1 MNNPK
6 NFYLIGICGT
16 AMASLAGML
25 RESGYTVCGSDS
37 DVYPPMSD
45 FLDRLGIPVFKGYS
59 AENFSKRKPDLVVI
73 GNALSRGNVEIEHVL
88 DSGLRYASM
97 AETVK
102 ELFIRGKNSIV
113 VAGTHGKT
121 TTTAMLAWI
130 LDVAGRKPSFLV
142 GGIAENFGRSFQV
155 ADGPDFVIEGDE
167 YDTAFF
173 EKGPKFLHYLPRI
186 VLLKNIEFD
195 HADIYADLEAIK
207 TAFRRLINIVPQSG
221 LIVAGV
227 DSPVVGELIPA
238 AFSRVATAG
247 IGLGE
252 WQARNIRTTPDG
264 MAFDVTRSDTQIGR
278 FSIPMAGTFNVQN
291 ALGAIIVA
299 GELRIETELIQ
310 RALASFKSVKRRLEL
325 RGEANGVRVYDDF
338 AHHPTAVLETLRAVR
353 ERFRDQRIWAV
364 FEPRS
369 QTSRRRI
376 FEQAFIEAFDPA
388 DVTLIARVYGS
399 AKMDP
404 QVTLSPD
411 RVIEGIRQRGKDA
424 YTFGSTDEIV
434 NFLAPQVRSG
444 DHVVIMSNG
453 GFDNIH
459 NKLLERL
466 TEGGNENGAARLFH
480 RV

>member
-6 NFYLIGICGT
+6 NIYLIGICGT

-25 RESGYTVCGSDS
+25 RESGYVVSGSDS

-45 FLDRLGIPVFKGYS
+45 FLDQLGIQVFKGYN
-59 AENFSKRKPDLVVI
+59 AENLKKAAPDLVVV
-73 GNALSRGNVEIEHVL
+73 GNALSRGNVEVEYVL

-102 ELFIRGKNSIV
+102 EFFIRGKNSIV

-142 GGIAENFGRSFQV
+142 GGIAENFGRNFQV
-155 ADGPDFVIEGDE
+155 SGGPDFVIEGDE

-173 EKGPKFLHYLPRI
+173 DKGPKFLHYLPRI

-207 TAFRRLINIVPQSG
+207 TAFRRLINIVPRSG

-227 DSPVVGELIPA
+227 DSPVVRELIPA

-247 IGLGE
+247 IGVGE
-252 WQARNIRTTPDG
+252 WQARNVAPTADG
-264 MAFDVTRSDTQIGR
+264 MSFDVTQADLMIGS
-278 FSIPMAGTFNVQN
+278 FTIPMAGTFNVQN

-299 GELRIETELIQ
+299 KELGIENHVIQ
-310 RALASFKSVKRRLEL
+310 TALTTFKSVKRRLEL
-325 RGEANGVRVYDDF
+325 RGDVNGVQVYDDF

-353 ERFRDQRIWAV
+353 ERFPKQRIWAV

-369 QTSRRRI
+369 QTCRRRV
-376 FEQAFIEAFDPA
+376 FEQAFIDSFEPA
-388 DVTLIARVYGS
+388 DSTLIARVYGAS
-399 AKMDP
+399 KLDP
-404 QVTLSPD
+404 EQTLSPD
-411 RVIEGIRQRGKDA
+411 RVAEGIRKRGKA
-424 YTFGSTDEIV
+424 AEAFGATGDIV
-434 NFLAPQVRSG
+434 DYLASRVQPG

-459 NKLLERL
+459 NKLLDRL
-466 TEGGNENGAARLFH
+466 RGGKA
-480 RV
+480 

>member
-25 RESGYTVCGSDS
+25 RERGYTVCGSDS

-59 AENFSKRKPDLVVI
+59 AENFSKSKPDLVVI

-173 EKGPKFLHYLPRI
+173 DKGPKFLHYLPRI

-195 HADIYADLEAIK
+195 HANMYTDLEALKIS
-207 TAFRRLINIVPQSG
+207 FRRLVNIVPRSG
-221 LIVAGV
+221 LIVAGI
-227 DSPVVGELIPA
+227 DSPVVKELIPA

-247 IGLGE
+247 IGIGD
-252 WQARNIRTTPDG
+252 WQAVNIKTTADG
-264 MAFDVTRSDTQIGR
+264 M
-278 FSIPMAGTFNVQN
+278 
-291 ALGAIIVA
+291 
-299 GELRIETELIQ
+299 
-310 RALASFKSVKRRLEL
+310 
-325 RGEANGVRVYDDF
+325 DF
-338 AHHPTAVLETLRAVR
+338 
-353 ERFRDQRIWAV
+353 
-364 FEPRS
+364 
-369 QTSRRRI
+369 
-376 FEQAFIEAFDPA
+376 
-388 DVTLIARVYGS
+388 
-399 AKMDP
+399 
-404 QVTLSPD
+404 
-411 RVIEGIRQRGKDA
+411 
-424 YTFGSTDEIV
+424 EI
-434 NFLAPQVRSG
+434 LRSG
-444 DHVVIMSNG
+444 SNTG
-453 GFDNIH
+453 SF
-459 NKLLERL
+459 
-466 TEGGNENGAARLFH
+466 A
-480 RV
+480 

>member
-1 MNNPK
+1 MDNPK
-6 NFYLIGICGT
+6 NIYLIGICGT

-25 RESGYTVCGSDS
+25 RERGYVVSGSDS

-45 FLDRLGIPVFKGYS
+45 FLDRLGIQVFKGYN
-59 AENFSKRKPDLVVI
+59 AENLKKAAPDLVVV
-73 GNALSRGNVEIEHVL
+73 GNALSRGNVEVEDVL
-88 DSGLRYASM
+88 DSGMRYASM

-102 ELFIRGKNSIV
+102 EFFIRGKNSIV

-142 GGIAENFGRSFQV
+142 GGIAENFGSNFQV
-155 ADGPDFVIEGDE
+155 SDGPDFVIEGDE

-173 EKGPKFLHYLPRI
+173 DKGPKFLHYLPRI

-207 TAFRRLINIVPQSG
+207 TAFRRLINIVPRSG

-227 DSPVVGELIPA
+227 DSPVVRELIPA

-252 WQARNIRTTPDG
+252 WQAKKVATTADG
-264 MAFDVTRSDTQIGR
+264 MSFDVTHADSMIGS

-299 GELRIETELIQ
+299 REQGIENKDIQ
-310 RALASFKSVKRRLEL
+310 TALSTFKSVKRRLEL
-325 RGEANGVRVYDDF
+325 RGEVNGVRVYDDF

-353 ERFRDQRIWAV
+353 ERFPNQRIWAV

-369 QTSRRRI
+369 QTCRRRV
-376 FEQAFIEAFDPA
+376 FEQAFIESFEPA
-388 DVTLIARVYGS
+388 DATLIARVFGAS
-399 AKMDP
+399 RIDP
-404 QVTLSPD
+404 EQMLSPD
-411 RVIEGIRQRGKDA
+411 RVAEGIRKRGKTA
-424 YTFGSTDEIV
+424 ETFGTTDEIV
-434 NFLAPQVRSG
+434 TFLASRVQPG

-466 TEGGNENGAARLFH
+466 RGGN
-480 RV
+480 

>member
-1 MNNPK
+1 MQNAQK
-6 NFYLIGICGT
+6 IYLIGICGT

-25 RESGYTVCGSDS
+25 REKGYRVTGSDS

-45 FLDRLGIPVFKGYS
+45 FLDRLAIPVFRGYS
-59 AENFSKRKPDLVVI
+59 AENIPRAQPDLVVI
-73 GNALSRGNVEIEHVL
+73 GNALSRGNAEVEYVL
-88 DSGLRYASM
+88 DSGIRYASM

-121 TTTAMLAWI
+121 TTTAMLAWV

-155 ADGPDFVIEGDE
+155 SDGPDFVIEGDE

-173 EKGPKFLHYLPRI
+173 DKGPKFLHYLPRI

-195 HADIYADLEAIK
+195 HADIYSDLEALK
-207 TAFRRLINIVPQSG
+207 TSFRRLINIVPRSG

-227 DSPVVGELIPA
+227 DSPVVKELIPA

-247 IGLGE
+247 IGVGE
-252 WQARNIRTTPDG
+252 WQATKIETTGEG
-264 MAFDVTRSDTQIGR
+264 MAFDVVRSESAVGR
-278 FSIPMAGTFNVQN
+278 FTIPMPGTFNVQN

-299 GELRIETELIQ
+299 KELGIPNDVIQ
-310 RALASFKSVKRRLEL
+310 RGLSTFKSVKRRLEI
-325 RGEANGVRVYDDF
+325 RGEVNGVTIYDDF
-338 AHHPTAVLETLRAVR
+338 AHHPTAVHETLRAVR
-353 ERFRDQRIWAV
+353 ERHPRARIWAV

-369 QTSRRRI
+369 HTCRRRI
-376 FEQAFIEAFDPA
+376 FEDAFIQSFDPA
-388 DVTLIARVYGS
+388 DTIVIARVYGAS
-399 AKMDP
+399 HLPPAE
-404 QVTLSPD
+404 TLSPD
-411 RVIEGIRQRGKDA
+411 RVAEGIRGRGKRA
-424 YTFGSTDEIV
+424 FTFASTDEIV
-434 NFLAPQVRSG
+434 TFLAGEVRAG

-466 TEGGNENGAARLFH
+466 RHVTA
-480 RV
+480 